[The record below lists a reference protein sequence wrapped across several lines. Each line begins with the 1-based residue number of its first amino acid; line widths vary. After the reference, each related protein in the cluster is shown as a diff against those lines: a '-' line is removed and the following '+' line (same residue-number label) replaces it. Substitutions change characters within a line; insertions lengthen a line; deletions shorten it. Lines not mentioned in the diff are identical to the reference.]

1 MSLTVIPI
9 TGLSSDIANSIS
21 AAGTSGPKVNSIQ
34 PSNSTYSANGGANVS
49 TSGGYVIINGNTFN
63 SGVRVIIDE
72 TPATTVSLVSSARL
86 NVQIPAKS
94 AGTYILWVVNTDG
107 GVGSKLLSFS

>member
-34 PSNSTYSANGGANVS
+34 PSNSTYSANGSANVS
-49 TSGGYVIINGNTFN
+49 TSGG
-63 SGVRVIIDE
+63 
-72 TPATTVSLVSSARL
+72 
-86 NVQIPAKS
+86 
-94 AGTYILWVVNTDG
+94 
-107 GVGSKLLSFS
+107 

>member
-1 MSLTVIPI
+1 MALTVIPI
-9 TGLSSDIANSIS
+9 SGLSNTIADSIS
-21 AAGTSGPKVNSIQ
+21 ASGTSGPKVNSIQ
-34 PSNSTYSANGGANVS
+34 PSNSTYSANGSANVS

-63 SGVRVIIDE
+63 TGVRVIIDE
-72 TPATTVSLVSSARL
+72 TPATTVTRISSALL